1 MDKFDI
7 QKLRELPI
15 ESVSERL
22 GLRVNRHKATC
33 PFHDDQHP
41 SLYFNVAR
49 NTYRCYAC
57 GAHGGVLDLA
67 MHELNKPFYETC
79 QWLAN
84 ENNIILSETKTM
96 DSTSSPQVLKTKT
109 EGKPFDASRLQRFFD
124 RPYINSDAF
133 RFLYQERF
141 IDPRVVRWCKL
152 TSWTDKDGI
161 SWLQIPY
168 FDQEWRLTG
177 VQWRR
182 LTKSE
187 KLPRFRFPSG
197 SQCHIYN
204 LPVLKMLKPGEP
216 LYITE
221 GCSDCWSMLSS
232 GHKAIAIPSAT
243 LLKPDDLKPLE
254 TIALQLETPLELH
267 TFPDKD
273 QAGDKLYR
281 QLCLVANSIG
291 CCIVKHDLPDGCK
304 DYSDYYQK
312 LKSST
317 Q

>member
-15 ESVSERL
+15 ESVAERL
-22 GLRVNRHKATC
+22 GLQVKHHKAIC

-41 SLYFNVAR
+41 SLYFNVSR
-49 NTYRCYAC
+49 NTYKCYAC

-67 MHELNKPFYETC
+67 MHLLPSKGRSGGVSFYETC

-84 ENNIILSETKTM
+84 ENNIILTEHK
-96 DSTSSPQVLKTKT
+96 SSPF
-109 EGKPFDASRLQRFFD
+109 EGDKRGSDHKPFDGSRLKKFFD

-168 FDQEWRLTG
+168 YDKDWNLTG

-182 LTKSE
+182 LTKAE
-187 KLPRFRFPSG
+187 GLPRFRFPMG
-197 SQCHIYN
+197 SECHIYN
-204 LPVLKMLKPGEP
+204 LPVLKLLKPNEP
-216 LYITE
+216 LYISE
-221 GCSDCWSMLSS
+221 GCSDCWSILSS
-232 GHKAIAIPSAT
+232 GHKCVAIPSAT
-243 LLKPDDLKPLE
+243 LLKAEDLEPLSGR
-254 TIALQLETPLELH
+254 ELH
-267 TFPDKD
+267 IFPDKD
-273 QAGDKLYR
+273 SAGDKLYR
-281 QLCLVANSIG
+281 QLCLVANTIG
-291 CCIVKHDLPDGCK
+291 SCIVKHELPDGCK

-312 LKSST
+312 LKLST
-317 Q
+317 QNPQ